1 MVQRLSY
8 DAWGKRRYPNGA
20 DDVTGSIASETTRG
34 FTGEEELSIGGLV
47 HLNGRVYD
55 PLLARMTSA
64 DPTVTDSMN
73 PQGWNR
79 YSYVGNDPLA
89 FTDPN
94 GYSWLSNFF
103 HSVANA
109 LGSIPILRSIVQ
121 IAVTAILSQIPFIG
135 PIVAA
140 AAGAAIVN
148 GLSGG
153 NLGTMLRSAAMA
165 ASTAFA
171 FNIVGGATNAFAGA
185 YPGLNGAHGIP
196 TFGSEADAVNI
207 AGHALV
213 GCGSSIAAGG
223 SCGSGALAGA
233 LPSFAGSALRGQ
245 SFEVRLVANTV
256 LGGTGSVIGGGKFAN
271 GAITGVFGCLYNEL
285 ARAGGE
291 RTFEDVKADAIRDP
305 TSPWLEGAVAL
316 TGGGKFIRSLLSV
329 FGKGDS
335 GAQSLEGNCS
345 YDPRVRQRALEDPVS
360 HNFPYSYDPE
370 ILSTNPIPRPN
381 GYNLYQKPGSIG
393 KTDGVF
399 EIGVRSDGVIDH
411 RFFRSN

>member
-185 YPGLNGAHGIP
+185 NPGLNGAHGIP

-213 GCGSSIAAGG
+213 GCGSSVAAGG
-223 SCGSGALAGA
+223 SCGSGA

-271 GAITGVFGCLYNEL
+271 GAVTGAFGYLYNEMGKPGYDYENHCL
-285 ARAGGE
+285 SDGQACVYPLIALNPIAWARSLIVAGARAISGVDSILADSDLVSSKSNLQMYSRPGGFQTAVDDFHAL
-291 RTFEDVKADAIRDP
+291 RPDNIRP
-305 TSPWLEGAVAL
+305 INNP
-316 TGGGKFIRSLLSV
+316 
-329 FGKGDS
+329 
-335 GAQSLEGNCS
+335 AQSGGMVG
-345 YDPRVRQRALEDPVS
+345 D
-360 HNFPYSYDPE
+360 
-370 ILSTNPIPRPN
+370 LSGGQTAIVRPN
-381 GYNLYQKPGSIG
+381 SSGGWPTLEIQKPVGPDI
-393 KTDGVF
+393 K
-399 EIGVRSDGVIDH
+399 IRYQ
-411 RFFRSN
+411 